1 MLCLLTGLVDAQE
14 CTCRRWVELPCN
26 AREWAVQQDDD
37 RALEW
42 FSASPVPEHWSLAS
56 FGFRHFSLALCLS
69 CPRPSDIA
77 PDINRCFPRAF
88 SVEPSVAVLCQAS
101 PRTKQSRQNYYT
113 ATLYHSHHLLPRL
126 SSSKSFLTHFPAV
139 QHAASLRSNRPSI
152 PHPTSQPGGEVCP
165 SASHST
171 PFGHNKRL
179 NAPLASR
186 PQPPTAAPAQVYC

>member
-56 FGFRHFSLALCLS
+56 
-69 CPRPSDIA
+69 
-77 PDINRCFPRAF
+77 
-88 SVEPSVAVLCQAS
+88 VEPSVAVLCQAS
-101 PRTKQSRQNYYT
+101 PRTKQSRQNYYS

-139 QHAASLRSNRPSI
+139 QHAASLRSNRPST